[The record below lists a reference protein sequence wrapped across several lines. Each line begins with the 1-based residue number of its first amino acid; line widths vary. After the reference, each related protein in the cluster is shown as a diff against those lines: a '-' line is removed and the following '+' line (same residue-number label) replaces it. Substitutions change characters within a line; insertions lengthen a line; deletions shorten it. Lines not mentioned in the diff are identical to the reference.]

1 MKMCPHRK
9 STIIISCSFRLL
21 CIAFLVVEVVQAGTV
36 PALYVL
42 GDSQAD
48 AGNNNYLVTP
58 ARADFSH
65 NGVDYPGHLA
75 TGRFS
80 NGYNFVDFLGRNKF
94 IYKFL
99 FLKQLWQ

>member
-1 MKMCPHRK
+1 MCPHRK
-9 STIIISCSFRLL
+9 STIISCSVRLL
-21 CIAFLVVEVVQAGTV
+21 CIAFLVVEVVHAGKV

-94 IYKFL
+94 ISF
-99 FLKQLWQ
+99 FF